1 MTLRQERR
9 ELKEQLR
16 EAPGEETTGG
26 GRVYVYINTVMD
38 NIDTVSGSEI
48 SSISV
53 Y

>member
-26 GRVYVYINTVMD
+26 AGICIHQYSDGQY
-38 NIDTVSGSEI
+38 
-48 SSISV
+48 
-53 Y
+53 